1 MYLIFKLCNRTLQR
15 NITFAE
21 IKTEMENG
29 IISDVLTDDEI
40 KIKIDQL
47 KDINVLLPIDSKAYV
62 ELRESVKTSQH
73 NYYCVVLNL

>member
-1 MYLIFKLCNRTLQR
+1 
-15 NITFAE
+15 
-21 IKTEMENG
+21 MENG

-47 KDINVLLPIDSKAYV
+47 KDINILLPIDSKVYV